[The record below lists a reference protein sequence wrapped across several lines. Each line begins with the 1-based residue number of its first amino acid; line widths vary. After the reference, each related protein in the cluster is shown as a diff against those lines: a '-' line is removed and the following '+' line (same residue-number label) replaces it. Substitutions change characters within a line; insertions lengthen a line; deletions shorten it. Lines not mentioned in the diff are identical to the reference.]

1 MPDNRRVCALKT
13 GMEDQKKERSL
24 LRRLFTVYKL
34 NGIAL
39 GIPENE
45 WNLKLKATSANEKAE
60 NWKCQLRK
68 KKKKKCVKADQH
80 SRS

>member
-1 MPDNRRVCALKT
+1 MPDNRGVCALKT

-68 KKKKKCVKADQH
+68 KKKKSV
-80 SRS
+80 